1 MGIIDQARSYLKR
14 SEEICRRFNEPLIMG
29 RIKYHEGRL
38 LFTEKNY
45 KESINSLNESLTIF
59 RKAGLRK
66 PIIDV
71 LLEMMV
77 IHINFGETDEIRDF
91 IDEYESESQMM
102 SDLGVYKG
110 VIDCII
116 YYLNAVNKQ
125 AQNKELSEIE
135 ALLQDANFYEISE
148 IQYIS
153 WWILSKAAE
162 VSGDT
167 DREKRYYSKAV
178 ETINQVSD
186 AIGDESYKKY
196 FLNKY
201 PISEILKYNSHFDK
215 AKTV

>member
-1 MGIIDQARSYLKR
+1 MPNNHYSSFFFSD
-14 SEEICRRFNEPLIMG
+14 
-29 RIKYHEGRL
+29 
-38 LFTEKNY
+38 
-45 KESINSLNESLTIF
+45 
-59 RKAGLRK
+59 
-66 PIIDV
+66 
-71 LLEMMV
+71 
-77 IHINFGETDEIRDF
+77 
-91 IDEYESESQMM
+91 DEYESESQIM

-135 ALLQDANFYEISE
+135 ELLKDTNFYEISE

-153 WWILSKAAE
+153 WWILGKAAE

-178 ETINQVSD
+178 ETINQVGD

-201 PISEILKYNSHFDK
+201 PVSEILKYNSHFDK